1 MPIFAYLVMLA
12 IIYLILHVYHVLVIV
27 QNVMLM
33 VVINL
38 NNQLARLLLELMD
51 KIYQQYVM
59 LVVKSVQ
66 M

>member
-1 MPIFAYLVMLA
+1 MPIFAYLAMLA